1 MRSFHRSGIAI
12 VLVSSQAL
20 FGCAAKPPAPVVC
33 APPTI
38 VQAPDPA
45 VLHRIWEAG
54 YSAGYGAA
62 TRLETRRDQ
71 QQQDELNNVPD
82 DIATAAPAPTAPAL
96 PAPVTPPGNAFQST
110 GPATPISTGA
120 N

>member
-1 MRSFHRSGIAI
+1 M
-12 VLVSSQAL
+12 LVASQAV
-20 FGCAAKPPAPVVC
+20 FGCAAKPAVPVVC

-45 VLHRIWEAG
+45 VLHRVWEAG

-82 DIATAAPAPTAPAL
+82 DIAVATPVPAPAAVPGTIAP
-96 PAPVTPPGNAFQST
+96 PANANAFQST
-110 GPATPISTGA
+110 GPATPIGKGT